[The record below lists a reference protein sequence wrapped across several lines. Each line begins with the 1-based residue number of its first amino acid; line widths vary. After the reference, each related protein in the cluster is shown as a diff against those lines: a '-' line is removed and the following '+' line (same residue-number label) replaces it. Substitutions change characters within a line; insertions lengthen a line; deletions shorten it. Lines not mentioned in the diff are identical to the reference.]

1 MRAILTSLVLLL
13 AVGLLVPAASAQ
25 CCYIPPP
32 PAPDMLGPGFQWTSP
47 YGVTYGPNYIVRP
60 PFPPFQGM
68 IFAPPKP
75 PPSNGPA
82 GCPNYGAQ
90 GSSLGFPAHLYAR
103 SPRDFFMIDTNPAA
117 NPYSYGGTSPLYP
130 VRGAYVAP
138 PPPPAYPPRP
148 SEIAPTAPGAIP
160 PPPP

>member
-13 AVGLLVPAASAQ
+13 AVGLLAPAASAQ

-32 PAPDMLGPGFQWTSP
+32 PAPDMLGPGFVWTSP
-47 YGVTYGPNYIVRP
+47 YGITYGPNYYVRP

-68 IFAPPKP
+68 IPAPPKP
-75 PPSNGPA
+75 PPGSPQMGM
-82 GCPNYGAQ
+82 Q
-90 GSSLGFPAHLYAR
+90 GGSLGFPSHLYAR
-103 SPRDFFMIDTNPAA
+103 SPRDFFMIDVNPAA

-130 VRGAYVAP
+130 ARGAYVP
-138 PPPPAYPPRP
+138 P
-148 SEIAPTAPGAIP
+148 SERSTIPLSPERPASPPPGAIP

>member
-25 CCYIPPP
+25 CCYIQPP
-32 PAPDMLGPGFQWTSP
+32 PAPDMLGPGFLWTSP
-47 YGVTYGPNYIVRP
+47 YGITYGPNYIVRP

-68 IFAPPKP
+68 IPAPPRP
-75 PPSNGPA
+75 PAAP

-90 GSSLGFPAHLYAR
+90 GGSLGFPSHLYAR
-103 SPRDFFMIDTNPAA
+103 SPRDYFMIDVNPSA

-130 VRGAYVAP
+130 VGGAYVAP
-138 PPPPAYPPRP
+138 PPPAYPPAER
-148 SEIAPTAPGAIP
+148 IAPSPPGAIP